1 MLIFQASR
9 ELRIKTV
16 DTLSSPYYKAMNTG
30 TNNSELDFFKT
41 PIGAKAPTI
50 MQVLPALN
58 SGGVERGTLEIS
70 DALVAVGWNSIVV
83 SKGGSMVKELTE
95 NGGVHI
101 TLNAGSKNPLKW
113 FKCYC
118 RLLGVISKYDV
129 NLIHARSRIPAWLS
143 LGAAT
148 WTKTPF
154 ITTFHGRYRDT
165 NSFKR
170 LYNSVMTRGE
180 KTIAISK
187 YIAMEIVHR
196 HNLNP
201 EKIYTIPRGVDL
213 EFFNKNSVSSDRTN
227 KLRYKWSLP
236 KGIPVIMLPGRVT
249 RWKGHELLI
258 DSLSKLK
265 DLPFFCIIVGPFD
278 DKKEFKKSLEKRIAK
293 NNLTSRIIFAGD
305 CLDMAAA
312 YKLSNVVVSASLDPE
327 PFGRIIIE
335 AQAMGCLVIASNHG
349 GAVESIVDQKTG
361 WLFEACDSF
370 ALATTLRK
378 VLNLSKNTK
387 SMVSSNATAHIKAN
401 FSKKDM
407 CMRTLSV
414 YSETLGFSQIENHK

>member
-1 MLIFQASR
+1 
-9 ELRIKTV
+9 
-16 DTLSSPYYKAMNTG
+16 MNTD
-30 TNNSELDFFKT
+30 TENSELDFFKT

-70 DALVAVGWNSIVV
+70 EALVSVGWNSIVV
-83 SKGGSMVKELTE
+83 SEGGSMVKELTN

-101 TLNAGSKNPLKW
+101 TLNVGSKNPLKW
-113 FKCYC
+113 FKCYS
-118 RLLGVISKYDV
+118 RLQGIISAYDV
-129 NLIHARSRIPAWLS
+129 DLIHARSRIPAWLS

-148 WTKTPF
+148 STKTPF

-165 NSFKR
+165 NSLKR

-187 YIAMEIVHR
+187 YIAAEITKR
-196 HNLNP
+196 HKLHP
-201 EKIYTIPRGVDL
+201 EKLYIIPRGVDL
-213 EFFNKNSVSSDRTN
+213 ELFNKNSVSSDRTN
-227 KLRYKWSLP
+227 ELKDKWGIP
-236 KGIPVIMLPGRVT
+236 KGIPIIMLPGRVT

-278 DKKEFKKSLEKRIAK
+278 DKRDFKKSLEGRIAK
-293 NNLTSRIIFAGD
+293 NNLNSKITFAGD
-305 CLDMAAA
+305 CSDMAAA
-312 YKLSNVVVSASLDPE
+312 YKLSNIVVSASLDPE
-327 PFGRIIIE
+327 PFGRVIIE

-349 GAVESIVDQKTG
+349 GASESIIDQKTG
-361 WLFEACDSF
+361 WLFKARDSF
-370 ALATTLRK
+370 ALSNTLRK
-378 VLNLSKNTK
+378 VLHLSNNTK
-387 SMVSSNATAHIKAN
+387 LKASNDAIMHIKAN

-414 YSETLGFSQIENHK
+414 YSEALGFSTTENYK

>member
-1 MLIFQASR
+1 MTDLSR
-9 ELRIKTV
+9 
-16 DTLSSPYYKAMNTG
+16 PYYKAMNA
-30 TNNSELDFFKT
+30 NIKNSGLDFFKT
-41 PIGAKAPTI
+41 PIGAKVPTI

-70 DALVAVGWNSIVV
+70 EALVSVGWNSIVI
-83 SKGGSMVKELTE
+83 SQGGTMVKELTN

-101 TLNAGSKNPLKW
+101 ALNVGSKNPLKW
-113 FKCYC
+113 FKYYS
-118 RLLGVISKYDV
+118 RLQEIILKYDV
-129 NLIHARSRIPAWLS
+129 DLIHARSRIPAWLS

-148 WTKTPF
+148 LTKTPF

-165 NSFKR
+165 NSLKR

-187 YIAMEIVHR
+187 YIATEITNR
-196 HNLNP
+196 HKLNP
-201 EKIYTIPRGVDL
+201 EKLYIIPRGVDL
-213 EFFNKNSVSSDRTN
+213 ELFDKNNISSVRTN
-227 KLRYKWSLP
+227 KLRDKWGIP
-236 KGIPVIMLPGRVT
+236 KGIPIIMLPGRVT

-278 DKKEFKKSLEKRIAK
+278 DKRDFKKILEGRITK
-293 NNLTSRIIFAGD
+293 NNLNSKIAFAGD
-305 CLDMAAA
+305 CSDMAAA

-327 PFGRIIIE
+327 PFGRVIIE

-349 GAVESIVDQKTG
+349 GATESIVDQKTG
-361 WLFEACDSF
+361 WLFKARDSF
-370 ALATTLRK
+370 ALSNTLRK
-378 VLNLSKNTK
+378 VLHLSNNTK
-387 SMVSSNATAHIKAN
+387 LKASNDAIMHIKAN

-414 YSETLGFSQIENHK
+414 YSEMLGFSSTENYK